1 MKMQIKLIE
10 PTVAEILLPKET
22 LAAFG
27 LTADRITPRRADARK
42 LLTVLFDL
50 LESLCGLRRDGCFTF
65 AECRPY
71 INGNC
76 RLCVGFT
83 RLPSQRL
90 YAFACADD
98 LLDALSRVRYISS
111 SDVFRVEPSG
121 DRFLLYYAQSPDNQI
136 NAAHNLA
143 VLSEYAMC

>member
-1 MKMQIKLIE
+1 MKMQIRLIE
-10 PTVAEILLPKET
+10 PTVAEILLSKET

-27 LTADRITPRRADARK
+27 LTADRLSPRRANGRK
-42 LLTVLFDL
+42 LMTFLFDL

-76 RLCVGFT
+76 RLRVGFT
-83 RLPSQRL
+83 RQPSDRL

-98 LLDALSRVRYISS
+98 LLDALSRLRGISL
-111 SDVFRVEPSG
+111 SDAFRVESSE
-121 DRFLLYYAQSPDNQI
+121 DAFLLYYAESPDNQM

-143 VLSEYAMC
+143 VLSEYARP

>member
-27 LTADRITPRRADARK
+27 LTADRLSPRRADGRK
-42 LLTVLFDL
+42 LMTFLFDL

-65 AECRPY
+65 VECRPY

-83 RLPSQRL
+83 RQSSDRL

-98 LLDALSRVRYISS
+98 LLDALSRLRGISL
-111 SDVFRVEPSG
+111 SDAFRVESSE
-121 DRFLLYYAQSPDNQI
+121 DAFLLYYAESPDNQM

-143 VLSEYAMC
+143 VLSEYARP